1 MHVKGFALKT
11 FEKFNIRKE
20 REREKGERMRERQEL
35 KSLKEIETIPPL
47 RAKNDKRRNYLFI
60 ATT

>member
-20 REREKGERMRERQEL
+20 REREKGERMRER
-35 KSLKEIETIPPL
+35 ETGAEEP
-47 RAKNDKRRNYLFI
+47 KRN
-60 ATT
+60 

>member
-1 MHVKGFALKT
+1 
-11 FEKFNIRKE
+11 
-20 REREKGERMRERQEL
+20 MRERQEL

-47 RAKNDKRRNYLFI
+47 RAKNDKRKNYLFI

>member
-20 REREKGERMRERQEL
+20 RERERRENER
-35 KSLKEIETIPPL
+35 ETGAEEP
-47 RAKNDKRRNYLFI
+47 KRN
-60 ATT
+60 